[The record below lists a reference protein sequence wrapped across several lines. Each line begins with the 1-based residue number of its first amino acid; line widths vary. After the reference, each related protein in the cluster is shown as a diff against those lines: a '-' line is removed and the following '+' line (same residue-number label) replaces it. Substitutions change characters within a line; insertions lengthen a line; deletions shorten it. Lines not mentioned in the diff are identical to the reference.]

1 MGYTADLGSRCRTR
15 AKVQFWHILL
25 VSLTIIF
32 LLTSCAPSAIEND
45 DITHSEAQNHSTT
58 PADTTHEGAV
68 DGATDSNLIAQPE
81 GEEESFLIIEEIAIG
96 LLFLAV
102 IVGIVTY
109 QLRLPYTIGL
119 VVLGLFL
126 TLISP
131 VDINIS
137 PTLIL
142 ALLVPPLIFEAAFH
156 LNINDLRN
164 NLAPILALAVPGVV
178 LTMLIVGGIVS
189 WGTGLA
195 LPVAMVFGALVAATD
210 PVSVVALFRTMGIP
224 KRLQVLLEG
233 ESLFND
239 GTAIVLFDIVVIAAA
254 VGTADFSLL
263 EGVIDFIRVSGGGL
277 ILGILLGTAISQI
290 ISRVDDHLMETTLTT
305 ILAFGSFLIAEI
317 LGMSGVL
324 AVVAAGLVN
333 GNIGPRGMSPTTR
346 VVVFSF
352 WEYAAFLANTF
363 IFLLIGLQIDIIILF
378 ENWQLII
385 WAIIAV
391 LIARAIGVYGLSR
404 VEKNIPLK
412 WQHVMYWGGMRGA
425 IALALAISLTELLP
439 QYSNQIQVM
448 TFAVVLFTLLFQGLT
463 MKQLVSRLGLVVR
476 REVQDEYERRH
487 ARAVAIRAAN
497 AHLDRRHRQGLISDH
512 TWNILKPRLDEHT
525 ANLTEAAREVMSED
539 PEMEA
544 EELDTARRE
553 ALQAQRSTITSL
565 LKDGVISEDN
575 YALLVSEIDAAIT
588 KEEFGWP
595 ELFTRSGLYKV
606 NVNRL
611 MAVVIQQRDLE
622 NTFNALAKI
631 DIPVTRLPSKGG
643 YLGREN
649 ATLLIGLDE
658 GQEAAVVKALNQSCR
673 QRVEYL
679 TTPVEGFP
687 TAISTPVPVN
697 VGGATIFTFEVERF
711 EEF

>member
-1 MGYTADLGSRCRTR
+1 VA
-15 AKVQFWHILL
+15 FWQIIL
-25 VSLTIIF
+25 VSLLI
-32 LLTSCAPSAIEND
+32 LVLCSSCAPTSSSSGDRADSEFQNQTVITEGTPQAGETDEVALESDAEN
-45 DITHSEAQNHSTT
+45 ELMAQ
-58 PADTTHEGAV
+58 
-68 DGATDSNLIAQPE
+68 LE
-81 GEEESFLIIEEIAIG
+81 GEEESILLIEEIVIG

-102 IVGIVTY
+102 IVGILAY

-119 VVLGLFL
+119 VVLGLLL

-164 NLAPILALAVPGVV
+164 NLAAILALAIPGVV

-195 LPVAMVFGALVAATD
+195 LPIAMVFGALVAATD
-210 PVSVVALFRTMGIP
+210 PVSVVALFRTMGVP

-239 GTAIVLFDIVVIAAA
+239 GTAIVLFDIVVVAAA
-254 VGTADFSLL
+254 VGTADFNLL
-263 EGVIDFIRVSGGGL
+263 EGLIDFIRVAGGGI

-290 ISRVDDHLMETTLTT
+290 ISRIDDHLIETTLTT
-305 ILAFGSFLIAEI
+305 ILAFGSFLIAEV
-317 LGMSGVL
+317 LGVSGVL

-346 VVVFSF
+346 VVVFNF

-391 LIARAIGVYGLSR
+391 MIARAVGVYGLSR
-404 VEKNIPLK
+404 VERHIPLK
-412 WQHVMYWGGMRGA
+412 WQHVMYWGGLRGA
-425 IALALAISLTELLP
+425 IALALALSLTELLP

-448 TFAVVLFTLLFQGLT
+448 TFAVVLFTLLIQGLT
-463 MKQLVSRLGLVVR
+463 MKQLVTRLGLVER
-476 REVQDEYERRH
+476 REAQDEYERRH
-487 ARAVAIRAAN
+487 ARAIAIRSAN
-497 AHLDRRHRQGLISDH
+497 EHLDRRHQQGLISDH
-512 TWNILKPRLDEHT
+512 TWRILKPRLDEQT
-525 ANLTEAAREVMSED
+525 ATLTEAVRVVMSED

-553 ALQAQRSTITSL
+553 ALQAQRSTISSL
-565 LKDGVISEDN
+565 LRDGVISEDN
-575 YALLVSEIDAAIT
+575 YAILISEIDAAIT

-595 ELFTRSGLYKV
+595 ELFTRTGHYERDV
-606 NVNRL
+606 NQL

-631 DIPVTRLPSKGG
+631 GIPVTRLPSKGG
-643 YLGREN
+643 YLGHDN
-649 ATLLIGLDE
+649 ATLLIGLVE
-658 GQEAAVVKALNQSCR
+658 GQEKSVVNTLNKSCSR
-673 QRVEYL
+673 RVEYL
-679 TTPVEGFP
+679 TSPVEGFP
-687 TAISTPVPVN
+687 TVVSTPVPVD
-697 VGGATIFTFEVERF
+697 VGGATIFTFEVEHF